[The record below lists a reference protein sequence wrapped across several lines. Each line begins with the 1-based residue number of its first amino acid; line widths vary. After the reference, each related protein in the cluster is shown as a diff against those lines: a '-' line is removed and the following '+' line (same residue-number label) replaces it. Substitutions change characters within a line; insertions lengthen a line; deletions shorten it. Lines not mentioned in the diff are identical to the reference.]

1 MLWSVRSYLWIP
13 QLINS
18 CISRKTPNQM
28 FLSVSGGHICAPQMD
43 INMASPYKAL
53 QIWVKRFCEHLTYG
67 LFHRPDSWLVY
78 LSSSISQILNFLYW
92 LVCIFIFDSMTVKTQ
107 NTVYGPWSVRSLVH
121 DFSKKYNMGK
131 MNGPMIYWLAFLLMT
146 KFQLSLHGWKRD
158 INVRWQVG

>member
-1 MLWSVRSYLWIP
+1 MECEVIFM
-13 QLINS
+13 NS
-18 CISRKTPNQM
+18 STDKFITCISRKTPNQM

-78 LSSSISQILNFLYW
+78 LSSSISQILDFLYW

-131 MNGPMIYWLAFLLMT
+131 NERSDDLLISIFAYDKVSAFPPWVKT
-146 KFQLSLHGWKRD
+146 WH
-158 INVRWQVG
+158 